1 MDTPRLNVLMV
12 LADQHNADLL
22 GCAGHPQARTP
33 HLDAFA
39 QNATRFTRAYCSNPI
54 CTPSR
59 VGILSGQYC
68 HNHGYYGLGG
78 PQPQN
83 LPSLFHHFKAHGYR
97 TAAYGKLHLPND
109 PRNWIADAVDEFGDS
124 YETVDG
130 IHAQSEF
137 LDGLERDGLRHLED
151 SWHNEDHY
159 GSQRI
164 PLDAMP
170 SDLPYERTQE
180 RWCAQKA
187 ADFIGQAPD
196 SPFFIQV
203 ALQKPHHPLFP
214 QRQFW
219 ELYPE
224 DLELPPTIDNPPY
237 GRPKTFQSKWKQ
249 LRANGWEFSQPGESW
264 RDGARRSWRGTLAC
278 ISQVDD
284 VFGRLLQSLEDLGV
298 ADNTIVIYGS
308 DHGAYHTM
316 FGIPEKAPGICSDAV
331 CRVPMLWR
339 VPGIEAKNARCDAL
353 VENIDYAPT
362 LTDLCGIPPMDTAD
376 GESLKPL
383 LTKERKAIHK
393 VAATENVWSRAIV
406 WDRWRLVHYTTQTG
420 VANGCRGELYDLQSD
435 PEETKNLFES
445 PDYREIVSTGQQLLI
460 DWMVETSRCV
470 TTLCIPA
477 DGSDIAGRK
486 HFRIA
491 KDGRAP
497 RALQPRERPEL
508 NFDYI

>member
-1 MDTPRLNVLMV
+1 MNTPRYNVLMV

-22 GCAGHPQARTP
+22 GCAGHPQAQTP
-33 HLDAFA
+33 NLDAFA
-39 QNATRFTRAYCSNPI
+39 QDATRFTRAYCANPI

-59 VGILSGQYC
+59 VSILSGQYC

-83 LPSLFHHFKAHGYR
+83 LPSLFHHFKGHGYR
-97 TAAYGKLHLPND
+97 TAAFGKLHLPND
-109 PRNWIADAVDEFGDS
+109 PRNWIADAVDAFGDT
-124 YETVDG
+124 YETADG
-130 IHAQSEF
+130 VHAQSEF

-151 SWHNEDHY
+151 SWHNEAHY
-159 GSQRI
+159 GTSRI
-164 PLDAMP
+164 PLDATP

-187 ADFIGQAPD
+187 HDFIAQETD

-214 QRQFW
+214 QRPFW

-224 DLELPPTIDNPPY
+224 NIELPPTIDDSPK
-237 GRPKTFQSKWKQ
+237 GRPHNFKAKWAE
-249 LRANGWEFSQPGESW
+249 LRKMPWDFAKPGETW
-264 RDGARRSWRGTLAC
+264 KDGARRAWRGTLAC

-298 ADNTIVIYGS
+298 AHNTIVIYGS

-316 FGIPEKAPGICSDAV
+316 FGLPEKAPGICSDAV

-339 VPGIEAKNARCDAL
+339 VPGVDAVNATSDAL

-362 LTDLCGIPPMDTAD
+362 LTELCGIPPMDTAD
-376 GESLKPL
+376 GQSLVPL
-383 LTKERKAIHK
+383 LKKQVESVRGIA
-393 VAATENVWSRAIV
+393 VTENAWSRSIV
-406 WDRWRLVHYTTQTG
+406 WDQWRLVHYTKFLAT
-420 VANGCRGELYDLQSD
+420 VNNCEGELYDLAKD
-435 PEETKNLFES
+435 PNETQNLFDS
-445 PDYREIVSTGQQLLI
+445 PGHSEIVANGLRLLM
-460 DWMVETSRCV
+460 DWMGETTRCV

-477 DGSDIAGRK
+477 EGSDLEGRK
-486 HFRIA
+486 YFHVA
-491 KDGRAP
+491 ADGRAP
-497 RALQPRERPEL
+497 RHLQPRERKDL